1 MRKNL
6 SLLFVLL
13 LFLWPGHKLQAQEGH
28 QVLAETSPSHLF
40 LGADLVS
47 RYVWRGMMLGGNSPA
62 IQPYF
67 TYDYK
72 GFEAGVWSSFT
83 LSGNNYSQEVD
94 LHLSQT
100 FAKGMFTVTLTD
112 YFFPSDT
119 GSYNYFDY
127 RNQNTGHILEGTL
140 AFNGTDK
147 FPLTFLVATNFFGAD
162 AARIERDPASPQ
174 FNRKTG
180 IQYSTYFELG
190 YPFTV
195 KGADINAFIGFNATT
210 PRKADEATGYIGE
223 SGFYGTG
230 FGVVN
235 LGFTA
240 SKAVSLTKKYAL
252 PLSVSMMT
260 NPQSGKIFFV
270 FGISF

>member
-1 MRKNL
+1 MRKFL
-6 SLLFVLL
+6 SLTLMML
-13 LFLWPGHKLQAQEGH
+13 LFFRPGYELKAQEGH
-28 QVLAETSPSHLF
+28 PVLAGQSKSHLA
-40 LGADLVS
+40 LGADVVS
-47 RYVWRGMMLGGNSPA
+47 RYVWRGAMLGGNSPA
-62 IQPYF
+62 VQPF
-67 TYDYK
+67 LTYNYG
-72 GFEAGVWSSFT
+72 GFEAGVWGSFS
-83 LSGNNYSQEVD
+83 LSGSNFSQEVD
-94 LHLSQT
+94 LHISQT
-100 FAKGMFTVTLTD
+100 FAKGLFTVTLTD

-119 GSYNYFDY
+119 GNYQYFDY
-127 RNQNTGHILEGTL
+127 RNQTTGHILEGTF
-140 AFNGTDK
+140 AYNGTDK
-147 FPLTFLVATNFFGAD
+147 FPMTFFVATNFFGAD
-162 AARIERDPASPQ
+162 AVRIGNDPAGPQ

-252 PLSVSMMT
+252 PLSVSLMT